1 MNPNTGL
8 VRGLPAYTW
17 VLVTAVSAALGVI
30 GVLGLVVVLLTMT
43 ARGVGDF
50 DTSIAPV
57 VALVLALIGLPLC
70 VVALPRTSRREAE
83 AGYTTVP
90 LLAGDLPLRDPHDG
104 RELIPAGAAVP
115 LQYRVSLRPARR
127 GLVPAAA

>member
-1 MNPNTGL
+1 MNPTTGL

-17 VLVTAVSAALGVI
+17 VLVTVISAALGVI
-30 GVLGLVVVLLTMT
+30 GLLGMLVVLLALT
-43 ARGVGDF
+43 ARGIGDLN
-50 DTSIAPV
+50 TTLAPL
-57 VALVLALIGLPLC
+57 VAMLLGLAGLPLC
-70 VVALPRTSRREAE
+70 VVALPRVSHREAA

-104 RELIPAGAAVP
+104 RVLIPAGTAVP

-127 GLVPAAA
+127 GLVPAA

>member
-1 MNPNTGL
+1 MNPTTGL

-17 VLVTAVSAALGVI
+17 VLVTVVAGALGASGLV
-30 GVLGLVVVLLTMT
+30 GVLAVLLVLTAHGVGNLTVTIAPLVAMILGLV
-43 ARGVGDF
+43 
-50 DTSIAPV
+50 
-57 VALVLALIGLPLC
+57 GLPLC
-70 VVALPRTSRREAE
+70 AVALPRVRHRESA

-104 RELIPAGAAVP
+104 RELLPAGAPVP

-127 GLVPAAA
+127 LVRAA